1 MSEELYYDTPRGAK
15 MHWTKDGL
23 HCIHCG
29 ADSNL
34 RHIPVCPNYSLYDDN
49 GDPIPAFPKFT
60 ANIKV
65 TREDLGMVNPEA
77 SPILR
82 YFNYL
87 HLPEHLQD
95 VSKMFCVLAEDL
107 ENLLPAGPEKSV
119 ALRKLLEAKD
129 AAVRSRL

>member
-1 MSEELYYDTPRGAK
+1 MNEETYVDENTLVKVYDALQQAGLNIAQASDAVNEMQQAGILFRERMPALPYF
-15 MHWTKDGL
+15 TKD
-23 HCIHCG
+23 
-29 ADSNL
+29 
-34 RHIPVCPNYSLYDDN
+34 
-49 GDPIPAFPKFT
+49 
-60 ANIKV
+60 IKV

-95 VSKMFCVLAEDL
+95 ISKMFCTLAEDL
-107 ENLLPAGPEKSV
+107 ENLLPPGPEKSV